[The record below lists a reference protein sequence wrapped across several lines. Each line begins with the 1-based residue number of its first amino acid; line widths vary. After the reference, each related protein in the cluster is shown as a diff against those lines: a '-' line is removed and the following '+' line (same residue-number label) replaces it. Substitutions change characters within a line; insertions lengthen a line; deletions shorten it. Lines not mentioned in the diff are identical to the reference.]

1 MAQCTQKI
9 YFLLKAN
16 NEKLSKRSGAENVQR
31 INEKFLRF
39 KQSDLTKNIQWWEH
53 VVAQHW
59 CPQVIHMSTR
69 MSPVLKDK
77 ANGRNSMK
85 QLLVNVSSALSL
97 MCNIFYVSTEV
108 PLFLLF

>member
-39 KQSDLTKNIQWWEH
+39 KQSDLTKNIRQEDTVVGSRGSSTLVPSGDSHEH
-53 VVAQHW
+53 ADVT
-59 CPQVIHMSTR
+59 C
-69 MSPVLKDK
+69 
-77 ANGRNSMK
+77 
-85 QLLVNVSSALSL
+85 
-97 MCNIFYVSTEV
+97 F
-108 PLFLLF
+108 